1 MSEDQK
7 IEIEKKA
14 LAIPSSLKSLV
25 EALVFASEEPI
36 SIKEM
41 KSIFTESAHGV
52 EERELQMEMVTEII
66 SALNEDYKAADRPY
80 RIISIAGGFQF
91 ATLKEYAEWMGL
103 LSWERSRRKL
113 SQSALESLAI
123 IGYKQPISKPE
134 IETIRGVNC
143 DYVLRSL
150 LEKDL
155 ITITGRAE
163 TVGRPLLYGTTR
175 EFLMHFG
182 LNSITDLPRPREIE
196 EILGESQYE
205 TERRMLKAQEGAE
218 KMKQE
223 AEDFKS
229 RLPHIP
235 KRKAD
240 LDDSVQIIPRKRIRD
255 IKVRAEREKRQ
266 QEEISFENPENKVED
281 PKEIGSEVDQTI
293 EMRESDLTKA
303 ENFSLDTSNI
313 LDLTESFIISS
324 HSNEDSIHD
333 KKLETAPSTMGEISH
348 TIPSDV
354 RDSVT
359 DLESEYLHIESEVS
373 NGNEGIEDSISM
385 TSSEEPAHLSASI
398 PPTEISVRPESH
410 HIPESGRKRKWQT
423 WKEKI
428 QGFIKKLFD

>member
-25 EALVFASEEPI
+25 EAFVFASEEPI

-41 KSIFTESAHGV
+41 KSIFAESAYGV
-52 EERELQMEMVTEII
+52 EERELQTEIATEII
-66 SALNEDYKAADRPY
+66 SELNEEYKAADRPY

-123 IGYKQPISKPE
+123 IAYKQPISKPE

-155 ITITGRAE
+155 VTITGRAE

-175 EFLMHFG
+175 DFLMHFG

-196 EILGESQYE
+196 DILGESQYE
-205 TERRMLKAQEGAE
+205 TERRMLEAQEGAE
-218 KMKQE
+218 KMKKE

-235 KRKAD
+235 NRKAD
-240 LDDSVQIIPRKRIRD
+240 LDDSVQIIPRKQIRD
-255 IKVRAEREKRQ
+255 IKVREEGEKSQ
-266 QEEISFENPENKVED
+266 QEEIPFEIRENEVED
-281 PKEIGSEVDQTI
+281 PKEIGNEVDQPSNVQ
-293 EMRESDLTKA
+293 ESDLAKA
-303 ENFSLDTSNI
+303 KRFSLDTSNI

-324 HSNEDSIHD
+324 HSNEDSFQD
-333 KKLETAPSTMGEISH
+333 KKLETDPSISKEISR

-359 DLESEYLHIESEVS
+359 DLESKYVHIETEVT
-373 NGNEGIEDSISM
+373 NGNEGIENQTSM
-385 TSSEEPAHLSASI
+385 TSSEEPPHLSVPISS
-398 PPTEISVRPESH
+398 TENSERSESYH
-410 HIPESGRKRKWQT
+410 TPKSDRKPKWQT

-428 QGFIKKLFD
+428 QSFIKKLFD